1 MAAQHPEE
9 PHWYLPF
16 VGTRP
21 DRQSRGL
28 GSAVMRPVLDACDV
42 AGLPAYLEATSE
54 RVARLYARHG
64 FMIAGEIELP
74 DGPSLWPMWREP
86 R

>member
-42 AGLPAYLEATSE
+42 AGLPAYLEATSS
-54 RVARLYARHG
+54 G
-64 FMIAGEIELP
+64 
-74 DGPSLWPMWREP
+74 WRAST
-86 R
+86 RATAS